1 MRNEKFFDRKLKSY
15 YDRHYKQFDDEVE
28 WYVNPAINQWK
39 FLLRG
44 TVIILVCDEDGVVHE
59 QYGY

>member
-15 YDRHYKQFDDEVE
+15 YDRHYTQFDNEVE

-39 FLLRG
+39 FVLRG
-44 TVIILVCDEDGVVHE
+44 TVITLVCDEDGVVHE
-59 QYGY
+59 QYSY